1 MPLSKY
7 FERSFQRRF
16 QQSAAAVQPDE
27 SEINALAFFSG
38 KLPEHNLTPD
48 DLFLLT
54 LALIPHQNPVLLDR
68 LFADILGEGE
78 FPQLGGIR
86 GKQHRGI
93 LPTGETALFLLAK
106 EDSEER
112 IRIQKEY
119 LSPNHWLFREQVLYL
134 EPALDGEPRLSGKL
148 LMNPDYVELFTTG
161 EVSPPRFS
169 TDFPAQLIST
179 RQEWGDLV
187 LHPHT
192 RQQVESL
199 QHWLE
204 HGNRLL
210 RDWGMDRKFK
220 PGYRALFYGPPG
232 TGKTLTAML
241 LGKHAGRNVYRVD
254 LSMVVSKYIGETEK
268 NLSKLFDKAEHKDW
282 ILFFDEADA
291 LFGKRTGVRDAHDRY
306 ANQEISYL
314 LQRVEGYNGLVI
326 LASNLRENIDDAF
339 LRRFQSLIHFPIPR
353 PGERLRLWQNA
364 IPEALSLED
373 DVDLKIIS
381 DRYEVSGADIMNIVH
396 YCCLETMAQER
407 QVLSLHLLAD
417 GIQRELQKLGKGG

>member
-1 MPLSKY
+1 MPLTAY
-7 FERSFQRRF
+7 FEHELNRRF
-16 QQSAAAVQPDE
+16 HPDAAPIPTDVLYLAVHDF
-27 SEINALAFFSG
+27 LAPHF
-38 KLPEHNLTPD
+38 PAHTPAPD
-48 DLFLLT
+48 DLFLLS
-54 LALIPHQNPVLLDR
+54 LALIPHLDPALLDR
-68 LFADILGEGE
+68 LFAETFGEGE
-78 FPQLGGIR
+78 FPQLGGVR

-93 LPTGETALFLLAK
+93 LPTGETALYLLVK
-106 EDSEER
+106 DDPTER
-112 IRIQKEY
+112 RRVLQQY
-119 LSPNHWLFREQVLYL
+119 LSPNYWLFKEQVLLL
-134 EPALDGEPRLSGKL
+134 ESPLPGEPRLSGKL
-148 LMNPDYVELFTTG
+148 LMYPEYVELFTTG
-161 EVSPPRFS
+161 EISPPPFS
-169 TDFPAQLIST
+169 TDFPAQRIST
-179 RQEWGDLV
+179 RQEWDDLV

-210 RDWGMDRKFK
+210 RDWGMERKFK
-220 PGYRALFYGPPG
+220 PGYRVLFYGPPG
-232 TGKTLTAML
+232 TGKTLTATL
-241 LGKHAGRNVYRVD
+241 LGKQAGRDVYRVD

-314 LQRVEGYNGLVI
+314 LQRVETYNGMVI

-339 LRRFQSLIHFPIPR
+339 LRRFQSLIHFPLPR

-364 IPEALSLED
+364 IPEAVSLGQE
-373 DVDLKIIS
+373 VDLKLIA

-396 YCCLETMAQER
+396 YCCLETMAR
-407 QVLSLHLLAD
+407 QRQALSLDLLTE
-417 GIQRELQKLGKGG
+417 GVQRELQKLGKSG